1 MESLQLAQ
9 MLADLSDLNAAQ
21 EARAALAVVTA
32 NKTVPNTPAPLAAPS
47 PSPEHP
53 SDAAPANK
61 FLEQPQRDHQRTGS
75 SSITSR
81 TSSPATFDKF
91 GRRIISPPLT
101 RTNSATGT
109 PGTSTP
115 MRRESEVDL
124 DVAQATSLMQLYEIR
139 AKIKQQDNSSLLKA
153 REKISALRQ
162 FQSQSPIT
170 HGERHAPPDVPQT
183 RFTYPRTSA

>member
-32 NKTVPNTPAPLAAPS
+32 NKTLPTAPPASPS

-53 SDAAPANK
+53 AQAAPANK
-61 FLEQPQRDHQRTGS
+61 FLEQSQRDHQRVT
-75 SSITSR
+75 R
-81 TSSPATFDKF
+81 TASPATFDKF
-91 GRRIISPPLT
+91 GRRIISPPLS

-115 MRRESEVDL
+115 LRRESEVDL

-139 AKIKQQDNSSLLKA
+139 AKLKQQDNSSLLKA
-153 REKISALRQ
+153 REKINALRQ
-162 FQSQSPIT
+162 YQSQSPIT
-170 HGERHAPPDVPQT
+170 SAERHATPDVPQT